1 MQNNTC
7 GKPPAAGGLLRR
19 IRDLFDPRRV
29 MRRQLTRLVA
39 VAFALVA
46 LIGFGTFAILRLAE
60 TTSEE
65 PLPPMR
71 DQIYHDYSAML
82 QFYPERNDLRMPT
95 AEEMRFLAPL
105 WPRIP
110 PERNAAFYFAK
121 AVSLMTWE
129 DAPPGSAS
137 VGECYAGDR
146 AAFERWVRASQPAL
160 NAVLQ
165 GLAMETCRFPVFM
178 DRKTGHPELGTGF
191 MGLLASVR
199 HIGRTCADAGFVM
212 ELGEN
217 PEGAAEWYM
226 ACMRLGEYVRRDSVL
241 IENFV
246 GVALCLI
253 GQAPLDA
260 LVANAPLSDDTLKKV
275 IAACRSAEATS
286 GELSR
291 IWVAEEAFVQASV
304 RSGKKRIRPRGLH
317 RKIQKVVA
325 LPLPEL
331 LRKSGRDRLLKKK
344 FTIYESAKMA
354 ARPRGVRRGFPTFSF
369 FSWVR
374 QQVLLDLMMRV
385 TRIRAAIALFQRR
398 HGGKAPEDLE
408 ALCPEILPKV
418 PIDPFSG
425 KPMRYA
431 RIGDGWKL
439 WSVGDDHVD
448 NQGRGTP
455 WPTPRG
461 CRRAPDIIFTSTRR
475 TSIERRSGGKLSA
488 AEPMRSLSWAVRPS
502 KEAILPGEPVL
513 LIVSTRNAGKREVCL
528 DFGTDGIEAFTM
540 EVRDTTGRTVEKGLR
555 ITTMGISRI
564 GKRVVPAGSTIE
576 KRIILNRWCSTRL
589 PEGEYQVA
597 LRVEPKLGE
606 AAQISCGL
614 KVLKADEK
622 KLTKILSDLAE
633 KAKAPSHSRQLLA
646 CMMLSFCDAPEG
658 VMYQVLLAKDRK
670 LLIQW
675 RELAIKGLVRVGSLE
690 AAKQVTQLCE
700 DASLPETLRRTA
712 IIGVYKLREMGELD
726 ILAATEE
733 ITTRYQRPVEAK
745 HID

>member
-1 MQNNTC
+1 MQDNTC

-29 MRRQLTRLVA
+29 MRRRLTRLVA

-60 TTSEE
+60 MTSEE

-137 VGECYAGDR
+137 ANEPYAGDR

-165 GLAMETCRFPVFM
+165 GLPMKTCRFPAFM
-178 DRKTGHPELGTGF
+178 DRKTGHPELGTAA

-199 HIGRTCADAGFVM
+199 HIGRTCTDAGFVM

-317 RKIQKVVA
+317 RRIQKVIA

-461 CRRAPDIIFTSTRR
+461 CRRAPDIIFTSTKR
-475 TSIERRSGGKLSA
+475 TNLESRSGGKLSA
-488 AEPMRSLSWAVRPS
+488 ADSSRKAREGTARPPELLAGRVS
-502 KEAILPGEPVL
+502 FSFDETPLREALGFFRNAHRIQIEVFDEDKALLDSTVTVTLDNVPAWQALQVLARCAHPKGGLYLRRGRVYIGATRINDAQRIVAPQAFRKEAGARLDKTLKRNVKGFSFDEAPLRDVLGFFKNLVGPDLNIVILLGGDKGADRPVTLERENISIGQALHDVAEVAGVANDYDLFPG
-513 LIVSTRNAGKREVCL
+513 IVT
-528 DFGTDGIEAFTM
+528 
-540 EVRDTTGRTVEKGLR
+540 
-555 ITTMGISRI
+555 
-564 GKRVVPAGSTIE
+564 VVP
-576 KRIILNRWCSTRL
+576 RR
-589 PEGEYQVA
+589 
-597 LRVEPKLGE
+597 
-606 AAQISCGL
+606 
-614 KVLKADEK
+614 
-622 KLTKILSDLAE
+622 
-633 KAKAPSHSRQLLA
+633 
-646 CMMLSFCDAPEG
+646 
-658 VMYQVLLAKDRK
+658 
-670 LLIQW
+670 
-675 RELAIKGLVRVGSLE
+675 RETG
-690 AAKQVTQLCE
+690 
-700 DASLPETLRRTA
+700 
-712 IIGVYKLREMGELD
+712 
-726 ILAATEE
+726 
-733 ITTRYQRPVEAK
+733 
-745 HID
+745 